1 MSNNSKFDDL
11 LTQLGTSK
19 WNIIYFLAASFWVF
33 MVPPQFIS
41 GVYLAP
47 AVNYTCR
54 PPESEEI
61 VQISKDSCYYSTNG
75 SSSVGLEDEPCTEW
89 DFDTSVFTSTL
100 TSEFSLVCKRDHLRA
115 TYQSIYMMGTIFSPL
130 LAGYLADRY
139 TALEVCEP
147 KNRGLVGIMMGLP
160 WALGT
165 MLWGALAYCIREWR
179 WLQAAVSFPI
189 LLALIPT
196 YFIDESPRWLIVNGH
211 YDKALKVL
219 EKASRWN
226 KVSLP
231 PEEDLRAL
239 MRNIQEESVAAA
251 KARET
256 VQEGSEKLFK
266 KLSRFLSRPGVL
278 SNRVITVVTVIVCLD
293 NFAASLVFDG
303 LNLSGDNYSADP
315 FLYIVLGGLMEVP
328 GYTINGPIIDR
339 WGRRVPTA
347 LSFII
352 CGILLLTLTFIPS
365 GLSWLV
371 VTLALAGK
379 VCISGAF
386 QIIYVYSSELFPTEV
401 RLQGLGAASVFGQL
415 GSVILPYITTY
426 LGPLVP
432 WAPSVIF
439 ASLSLMAG
447 VITMA
452 LHETAGEVLPDTI
465 TDLKN
470 IGLRRNREKNV
481 ESTEMEQT
489 RYKGGNV
496 QE

>member
-1 MSNNSKFDDL
+1 MIFLPSSALVNGTLYISWLPPSGFCWCLHSLSVEYTWPQLSTTPVAHLNQKKSSRYPRTHATTRQTCHPRWVWRMSLALSGTSTPQSSPALSL
-11 LTQLGTSK
+11 LRYGRWRVVLVMQLVTSTIVISLCFIHSFTFIVVARFVLGTV
-19 WNIIYFLAASFWVF
+19 NL
-33 MVPPQFIS
+33 PTLFI
-41 GVYLAP
+41 L
-47 AVNYTCR
+47 
-54 PPESEEI
+54 
-61 VQISKDSCYYSTNG
+61 
-75 SSSVGLEDEPCTEW
+75 
-89 DFDTSVFTSTL
+89 
-100 TSEFSLVCKRDHLRA
+100 
-115 TYQSIYMMGTIFSPL
+115 
-130 LAGYLADRY
+130 
-139 TALEVCEP
+139 ALEVCEP
-147 KNRGLVGIMMGLP
+147 KNRGLVGIVMGLP

-189 LLALIPT
+189 LLTLIPT

-239 MRNIQEESVAAA
+239 MRNIQEESATAATA
-251 KARET
+251 KES
-256 VQEGSEKLFK
+256 VQEGSEKFFK
-266 KLSRFLSRPGVL
+266 KLSRFLSLPGLL

-293 NFAASLVFDG
+293 YFTASLVFDG

-328 GYTINGPIIDR
+328 GYTITGPIIDR

-352 CGILLLTLTFIPS
+352 CSILLLTLTFIPS

-386 QIIYVYSSELFPTEV
+386 QLIYVYGSELFPTEV
-401 RLQGLGAASVFGQL
+401 RLQGLGAASVSAQL
-415 GSVILPYITTY
+415 ASVILPYITTY

-439 ASLSLMAG
+439 SSMSLMAG
-447 VITMA
+447 VTSMV

-470 IGLRRNREKNV
+470 IGSRRNQEKNA
-481 ESTEMEQT
+481 ESTEIEQT
-489 RYKGGNV
+489 RF
-496 QE
+496 